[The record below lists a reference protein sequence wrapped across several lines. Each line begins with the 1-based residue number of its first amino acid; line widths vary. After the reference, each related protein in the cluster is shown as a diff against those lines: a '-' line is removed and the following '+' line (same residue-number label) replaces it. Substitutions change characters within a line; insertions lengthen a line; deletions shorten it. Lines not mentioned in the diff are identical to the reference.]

1 MENTINYPAQYEL
14 LTIITNTNFKPFDKW
29 DWQTFAGCESADP
42 LIGYY
47 NDYTIVIDGGCI
59 NIVHAEDSYG
69 GQLYELKQLA

>member
-1 MENTINYPAQYEL
+1 MINYPTKTEL
-14 LTIITNTNFKPFDKW
+14 FSIIANTKFREFDEM
-29 DWQTFAGCESADP
+29 DWCLFAGCESKNP

-47 NDYTIVIDGGCI
+47 NENFSIVIDGDMV